1 MTTKTYVWRS
11 VVSPKRITVAVISA
25 LLLLF
30 AVGVEAQQKPAKVD
44 EAPFPSYGSGAVRV
58 RLYTDYF
65 CSPCQAS
72 EPDLEPVLKDL
83 VTRGVIS
90 LTLIDV
96 PIHEESRLYA
106 PYFLYALKKKNTLE
120 HALRVRATL
129 FAAAAQKVATKKE
142 IEGVLKKKGIEFQ
155 TCDTSPVFK
164 GFNALMK
171 EDGIKSTPSVVIVN
185 GDKKE
190 ASSGGSE
197 ILAAL
202 KGLK

>member
-1 MTTKTYVWRS
+1 MN
-11 VVSPKRITVAVISA
+11 PKRITVAIICV
-25 LLLLF
+25 LLLF
-30 AVGVEAQQKPAKVD
+30 AVGVEAQQKPAKMD
-44 EAPFPSYGSGAVRV
+44 EAPFPSFGSGAVKV

-65 CSPCQAS
+65 CSPCRAS

-83 VTRGVIS
+83 VTRDVIS

-129 FAAAAQKVATKKE
+129 FEAAAQKVVAKKDLE
-142 IEGVLKKKGIEFQ
+142 SSLRKKGIEFQ

-164 GFNALMK
+164 AFNALMK
-171 EDGIKSTPSVVIVN
+171 EDGINSTPSVVIVN

-190 ASSGGSE
+190 VSKGGSD